1 MEFIKNNWEGII
13 ALCAMVTSVFATVIT
28 FGSFRVQRKH
38 NILSVKPLLHIAQFD
53 YENCIKII
61 ISNNG
66 VGPAIVKSINVR
78 KNEHEVKTSIFHW
91 LPEKLPGKMNYKE
104 YLTAYKDFVIKSG
117 ATGIM
122 LEVPINPNKDEQI
135 TAKENIRAIL
145 RNLTVNVEYED
156 IYQNKMDTYSL
167 KLNLYSR
174 NDHIN

>member
-1 MEFIKNNWEGII
+1 MDFIKNYWEAVI
-13 ALCAMVTSVFATVIT
+13 AVCAMITSIYATVIT
-28 FGSFRVQRKH
+28 FRSFKAQRKH

-53 YENCIKII
+53 YENCIKIT

-66 VGPAIVKSINVR
+66 IGPAIIKSIKVQ

-117 ATGIM
+117 VTGIM
-122 LEVPINPNKDEQI
+122 LEVPINPKKEEQI
-135 TAKENIRAIL
+135 TTKENIRAVL
-145 RNLTVNVEYED
+145 RNLTVNIKYED
-156 IYQNKMDTYSL
+156 IYQNLMDTYSI
-167 KLNLYSR
+167 KLDLYSR